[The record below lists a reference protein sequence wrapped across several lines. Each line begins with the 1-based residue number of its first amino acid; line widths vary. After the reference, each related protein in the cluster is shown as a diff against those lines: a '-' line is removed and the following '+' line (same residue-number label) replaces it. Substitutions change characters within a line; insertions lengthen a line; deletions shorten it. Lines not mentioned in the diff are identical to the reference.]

1 MNLTVQVLHVARN
14 VVAFMVAQFPHSRLP
29 LQTARLCED
38 VARHWPPVGF
48 SQDAKN
54 TLPLC
59 FSIFHLALAQ
69 RFFGKTRLQLPQ
81 VIFPFGEIRC
91 HPEPHFGQCLLL
103 RYTSFE

>member
-1 MNLTVQVLHVARN
+1 MNLTVHVLHVARN
-14 VVAFMVAQFPHSRLP
+14 VVAFMVVQSPHSRLP

-81 VIFPFGEIRC
+81 ATRPFGSTRL
-91 HPEPHFGQCLLL
+91 HPLWQ
-103 RYTSFE
+103 FEQRSSRL